1 MIATIR
7 DVWNYVFGIS
17 YPRQKQ
23 LDSLRRIVEMGNSQS
38 KSTALI
44 KSELTA
50 NLKPTWDVKLVRQ
63 PTLASWYETHPP
75 RLLAIEGIK
84 SPRPR
89 RPARPVHEE
98 F

>member
-1 MIATIR
+1 MFATIR

-23 LDSLRRIVEMGNSQS
+23 LDSLRRTVEMGNSQS
-38 KSTALI
+38 KNTALI
-44 KSELTA
+44 KSELNA
-50 NLKPTWDVKLVRQ
+50 NLEPTQVVNIVRQ
-63 PTLASWYETHPP
+63 PTLTSWHDTHPT
-75 RLLAIEGIK
+75 RLLAIK

-89 RPARPVHEE
+89 RPARHVHEE

>member
-44 KSELTA
+44 KSELNA
-50 NLKPTWDVKLVRQ
+50 KLEPTQVVNIVRQ
-63 PTLASWYETHPP
+63 PTLTSWHDTHPT
-75 RLLAIEGIK
+75 RLLAIK

-89 RPARPVHEE
+89 RPARHSVQE
-98 F
+98 

>member
-23 LDSLRRIVEMGNSQS
+23 LDSLRRTVEMGNSHS
-38 KSTALI
+38 KHTALI
-44 KSELTA
+44 KSDLTA
-50 NLKPTWDVKLVRQ
+50 NLEPTQVVNIVRQ
-63 PTLASWYETHPP
+63 PTLASWHDTHPT
-75 RLLAIEGIK
+75 RLLAIK

-89 RPARPVHEE
+89 RPARHSVHEE

>member
-38 KSTALI
+38 NHTALI
-44 KSELTA
+44 KSELNT
-50 NLKPTWDVKLVRQ
+50 NLEPTQVVNIVRQ
-63 PTLASWYETHPP
+63 PTLTSWHDTHPT
-75 RLLAIEGIK
+75 RLLAIK

-89 RPARPVHEE
+89 RPARHSVQE
-98 F
+98 